1 MMMNTSHVTSE
12 PFADHV
18 LLGESVAIR
27 HLRMQ
32 ISRIA
37 PHFRL
42 ALITGE
48 SGTGKL
54 TVAHEMHRLSPAA
67 RRPLCVLSIASF
79 IQRYSP
85 ESELVRAGTLV
96 LRGLGSAEAVLQN
109 ALLLQ
114 LPLVPRETRIVF
126 TSGAGLKGLLAAGRI
141 EHALAQRLGTLEIR
155 VPPLRQRPEDV
166 ALLATGM
173 LGFGD
178 GGFSPAALECLR
190 KHGWRGNL
198 AELWQLCRQL
208 SERSLPIRPEDLP
221 VLDQGRSSELT
232 ALRLED
238 VMQRHVKDVL
248 ARCSGNK
255 LKAAELLGISRSTL
269 YRMLGAEV

>member
-1 MMMNTSHVTSE
+1 MMMNSSQLSSE

-18 LLGESVAIR
+18 LLGESQSVR
-27 HLRMQ
+27 RLRLQ
-32 ISRIA
+32 IARIA

-54 TVAHEMHRLSPAA
+54 TVAHEMHRLSPVAA
-67 RRPLCVLSIASF
+67 RPLCIVSIATF
-79 IQRYSP
+79 VQRYTP
-85 ESELVRAGTLV
+85 ESELARAGMLV
-96 LRGLGSAEAVLQN
+96 LRGLGSMEVPLQQ

-114 LPLVPRETRIVF
+114 LQQLPREMRIVF
-126 TSGAGLKGLLAAGRI
+126 TSGATLQGLMAAGRL
-141 EHALAQRLGTLEIR
+141 ENDLAERLGTIEIR
-155 VPPLRQRPEDV
+155 VPALRQRAEDV
-166 ALLATGM
+166 GVVATYM
-173 LGFGD
+173 LGVGEAS
-178 GGFSPAALECLR
+178 FSSAALACLR
-190 KHGWRGNL
+190 EHSWRGNL

-208 SERSLPIRPEDLP
+208 SGQPLPIEPADLP
-221 VLDQGRSSELT
+221 ALDQRASREVT

-238 VMQRHVKDVL
+238 VIQRHIKDVL

-255 LKAAELLGISRSTL
+255 QKAAELLGISRSTL